1 MKTRFYNLNSLGDL
15 SSAVLR
21 NEIFFTRNV
30 KPIFLIDK
38 KANFRV
44 KFADHLEFE
53 LALGK

>member
-1 MKTRFYNLNSLGDL
+1 MFVKSAVNSSRDP
-15 SSAVLR
+15 SFAVLR
-21 NEIFFTRNV
+21 NETFFARKV

-44 KFADHLEFE
+44 KFADQLEFE